1 MCVRKGFWST
11 FDTNRSNQLAA
22 LAVLSLPVRIC
33 SPATGVTVTRT
44 KKVLATIAL
53 VLGITGAAA
62 GPALADNHAPVG
74 PQDSVVVTLENAM
87 P

>member
-1 MCVRKGFWST
+1 M
-11 FDTNRSNQLAA
+11 
-22 LAVLSLPVRIC
+22 
-33 SPATGVTVTRT
+33 TRT